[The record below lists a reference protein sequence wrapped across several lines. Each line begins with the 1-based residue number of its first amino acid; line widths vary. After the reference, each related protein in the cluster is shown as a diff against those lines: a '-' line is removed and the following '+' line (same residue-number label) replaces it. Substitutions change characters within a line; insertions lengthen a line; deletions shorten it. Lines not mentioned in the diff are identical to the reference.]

1 MKHIPDIFLTAFG
14 VENIYA
20 SLILQIIRCSTT
32 DFTFVAT
39 FFPILFVLF
48 AHSLN
53 ICRYI
58 YVCVYVCMHI
68 KILLNKIYQ
77 VCICYEWRGLC
88 IYSHQ
93 KLWFNYN
100 LSFPFISVFIL
111 CIQRNGQ
118 CIWFWNIFRPSNYI
132 SCLHEANYII
142 EDLSFISKNCA
153 VTIWN

>member
-58 YVCVYVCMHI
+58 YCVLLYAYQNLI
-68 KILLNKIYQ
+68 KQ
-77 VCICYEWRGLC
+77 
-88 IYSHQ
+88 
-93 KLWFNYN
+93 
-100 LSFPFISVFIL
+100 
-111 CIQRNGQ
+111 
-118 CIWFWNIFRPSNYI
+118 
-132 SCLHEANYII
+132 
-142 EDLSFISKNCA
+142 DLSSMHML
-153 VTIWN
+153 

>member
-32 DFTFVAT
+32 DFTYVAT
-39 FFPILFVLF
+39 FFPILLYFLHIV
-48 AHSLN
+48 S
-53 ICRYI
+53 IYVYI
-58 YVCVYVCMHI
+58 YILYVCMHI

-77 VCICYEWRGLC
+77 VWICYEWRGLC

-118 CIWFWNIFRPSNYI
+118 CIWFLKYFQTAKLYLIFTYSQLYNKTF
-132 SCLHEANYII
+132 E
-142 EDLSFISKNCA
+142 FCA
-153 VTIWN
+153 FTMCN